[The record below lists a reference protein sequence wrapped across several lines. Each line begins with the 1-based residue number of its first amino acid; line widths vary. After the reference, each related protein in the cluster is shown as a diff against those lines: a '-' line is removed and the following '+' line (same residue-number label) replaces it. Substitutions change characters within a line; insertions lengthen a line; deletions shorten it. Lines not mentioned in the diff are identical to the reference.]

1 MASSAK
7 SPGTGSGSK
16 AAGKRAAGKG
26 AGSKAAGST
35 GVIDSRY
42 YRDNLAAWDERA
54 PAHARAAGYKVSR
67 FHEDPAYLSD
77 VVTFDVPLLGDVSGL
92 DGVHLQCHIGTD
104 TVSLSRRGAR
114 MKGLDFS
121 GESIAQARALAQ
133 ETGADIE
140 FVQSDVYAAVD
151 VLGREQFDFVFTGI
165 GALCWLPDV
174 RRWAQVVHDL
184 LRPGGF
190 LFIRE
195 GHPMLWAMDES
206 VDDELVA
213 GYPYFEVP
221 TPVTDEHD
229 GSYLPVD
236 TTFRS
241 DVSHSWNHGIG
252 ETVMALLDT
261 GMALDLLVE
270 HDSCPW
276 EALPGKMAEGED
288 GEWRLLE
295 RPERLPLTYTLK
307 AHRID

>member
-1 MASSAK
+1 MTPAAK
-7 SPGTGSGSK
+7 SPRPRSKKTTKGGSE
-16 AAGKRAAGKG
+16 
-26 AGSKAAGST
+26 
-35 GVIDSRY
+35 VIESRY

-54 PAHARAAGYKVSR
+54 PAHARADGYKVR
-67 FHEDPAYLSD
+67 NFREDAAYLSD
-77 VVTFDVPLLGDVSGL
+77 VVRFDIPLLGDVSGL

-104 TVSLSRRGAR
+104 TISLARRGAR
-114 MKGLDFS
+114 MTGLDFS
-121 GESIAQARALAQ
+121 SESLAQARTLAR
-133 ETGADIE
+133 ESDADVD

-151 VLGREQFDFVFTGI
+151 PLGRERFDFVFTGI

-174 RRWAQVVHDL
+174 RRWARVVHDL

-195 GHPMLWAMDES
+195 GHPMLWAMDEA
-206 VDDELVA
+206 VDDDLVA

-221 TPVTDEHD
+221 TPITDEHD

-236 TTFRS
+236 TTFRA

-261 GMALDLLVE
+261 GMALDLLIE

-276 EALPGKMAEGED
+276 EALPGKMAEGDD

>member
-7 SPGTGSGSK
+7 SPASRAKK
-16 AAGKRAAGKG
+16 APRSG
-26 AGSKAAGST
+26 AGI
-35 GVIDSRY
+35 IDTRY

-54 PAHARAAGYKVSR
+54 PAHARADGYKVKH

-77 VVTFDVPLLGDVSGL
+77 VVSFDIPLLGDVSGL

-104 TVSLSRRGAR
+104 TISLARRGAH
-114 MKGLDFS
+114 MTGLDFS
-121 GESIAQARALAQ
+121 GESLAQARALAE
-133 ETGADIE
+133 ETGAEVD
-140 FVQSDVYAAVD
+140 FVQSDVYAAVE
-151 VLGREQFDFVFTGI
+151 VLGRERFDFVFTGI

-190 LFIRE
+190 IFIRE

-206 VDDELVA
+206 VDDDLVA
-213 GYPYFEVP
+213 GYPYFEVAA
-221 TPVTDEHD
+221 PVTDEHD
-229 GSYLPVD
+229 GSYLQVD
-236 TTFRS
+236 TTFRA
-241 DVSHSWNHGIG
+241 DVSHSWNHGLA

-261 GMALDLLVE
+261 GMALDLLAE

-276 EALPGKMAEGED
+276 EALPGKMAEGDD
-288 GEWRLLE
+288 GEWRLLD

>member
-7 SPGTGSGSK
+7 SPGTRSGSK
-16 AAGKRAAGKG
+16 APGTQATG
-26 AGSKAAGST
+26 GSGI
-35 GVIDSRY
+35 IDSRY

-54 PAHARAAGYKVSR
+54 PAHARADGYKVRR

-77 VVTFDVPLLGDVSGL
+77 VVSFDIPLLGDVSGL

-104 TVSLSRRGAR
+104 TVSLARRGAR
-114 MKGLDFS
+114 MTGLDFS
-121 GESIAQARALAQ
+121 GESIAQARVLAQ

-151 VLGREQFDFVFTGI
+151 TLGRERFDFVFTGV

-174 RRWAQVVHDL
+174 RRWARVVHDL

-236 TTFRS
+236 TTFRA

-276 EALPGKMAEGED
+276 EALPGKMAEGDD
-288 GEWRLLE
+288 GEWRLVE

>member
-1 MASSAK
+1 MAPSAK
-7 SPGTGSGSK
+7 SSDTSSGSK
-16 AAGKRAAGKG
+16 ARGN
-26 AGSKAAGST
+26 KAAGSKT
-35 GVIDSRY
+35 AGNSGIIDSRY

-54 PAHARAAGYKVSR
+54 PAHARADGYKVRS

-77 VVTFDVPLLGDVSGL
+77 VVSFDIPLLGDVSGL
-92 DGVHLQCHIGTD
+92 EGVHLQCHIGTD
-104 TVSLSRRGAR
+104 TVSLSRRGAH
-114 MKGLDFS
+114 MTGLDFS

-133 ETGADIE
+133 ETGADID
-140 FVQSDVYAAVD
+140 FVQSDVYAAVGA
-151 VLGREQFDFVFTGI
+151 LGRERFDFVFTGV

-221 TPVTDEHD
+221 APVTDEHD

-236 TTFRS
+236 TTFRA

-252 ETVMALLDT
+252 ETVMALIDT
-261 GMALDLLVE
+261 GMVLDLLVE

-276 EALPGKMAEGED
+276 EALPGKMAEGDD

-295 RPERLPLTYTLK
+295 HPERLPLTYTLK

>member
-1 MASSAK
+1 MASRKSA
-7 SPGTGSGSK
+7 GSG
-16 AAGKRAAGKG
+16 
-26 AGSKAAGST
+26 
-35 GVIDSRY
+35 VIGQQH

-54 PAHARAAGYKVSR
+54 PAHARADGYRVAR
-67 FHEDPAYLSD
+67 FHEDPAYISD
-77 VVTFDVPLLGDVSGL
+77 VVRFDIPLLGDVSGL

-104 TVSLSRRGAR
+104 TVSLSRRGAQ
-114 MKGLDFS
+114 MTGLDFS
-121 GESIAQARALAQ
+121 AESLAQARSLAAD
-133 ETGADIE
+133 TGADTE

-151 VLGREQFDFVFTGI
+151 VLGRERFDFVFTGI

-190 LFIRE
+190 VFIRE
-195 GHPMLWAMDES
+195 GHPMLWSMDET
-206 VDDELVA
+206 VDDDLVV

-221 TPVTDEHD
+221 EPVTDEHD
-229 GSYLPVD
+229 GSYLAVD
-236 TTFRS
+236 TTFKAS
-241 DVSHSWNHGIG
+241 VSHSWNHGLG

-261 GMALDLLVE
+261 GMTLDLLAE

-276 EALPGKMAEGED
+276 EALPGKMAEGDD

-295 RPERLPLTYTLK
+295 HRERLPLTYTLR

>member
-1 MASSAK
+1 MAPSAK
-7 SPGTGSGSK
+7 SSDTSSGSK
-16 AAGKRAAGKG
+16 ARGN
-26 AGSKAAGST
+26 KAAGSKT
-35 GVIDSRY
+35 AGNSGIIDSHY

-54 PAHARAAGYKVSR
+54 PAHARADGYKVRS

-77 VVTFDVPLLGDVSGL
+77 VVSFDIPLLGDVSGL
-92 DGVHLQCHIGTD
+92 EGVHLQCHIGTD
-104 TVSLSRRGAR
+104 TVSLSRRGAH
-114 MKGLDFS
+114 MTGLDFS

-133 ETGADIE
+133 ETGADID
-140 FVQSDVYAAVD
+140 FVQSDVYAAVGA
-151 VLGREQFDFVFTGI
+151 LGRERFDFVFTGV

-221 TPVTDEHD
+221 APVTDEHD

-236 TTFRS
+236 TTFRA

-252 ETVMALLDT
+252 ETVMALIDT
-261 GMALDLLVE
+261 GMVLDLLVE

-276 EALPGKMAEGED
+276 EALPGKMAEGDD

-295 RPERLPLTYTLK
+295 HPERLPLTYTLK

>member
-1 MASSAK
+1 MTTRPSKARGASS
-7 SPGTGSGSK
+7 
-16 AAGKRAAGKG
+16 R
-26 AGSKAAGST
+26 
-35 GVIDSRY
+35 VIDTRY

-54 PAHARAAGYKVSR
+54 PAHARAEGYRVDR
-67 FHEDPAYLSD
+67 FHADPAYLSD
-77 VVTFDVPLLGDVSGL
+77 VVSFDIPLLGDVVGL
-92 DGVHLQCHIGTD
+92 SGVHLQCHIGTD
-104 TVSLSRRGAR
+104 TISLARRGAR
-114 MKGLDFS
+114 MTGLDFS
-121 GESIAQARALAQ
+121 GESLAQARALA
-133 ETGADIE
+133 EATGADVD
-140 FVQSDVYAAVD
+140 FVQSDVYDAVAA
-151 VLGREQFDFVFTGI
+151 LGAEQFDFVFTGI

-184 LRPGGF
+184 LKPGGF
-190 LFIRE
+190 IFIRE

-221 TPVTDEHD
+221 TPITDEHD

-236 TTFRS
+236 TTFRA
-241 DVSHSWNHGIG
+241 DVSHSWNHGLG

-276 EALPGKMAEGED
+276 EALPGKMREDPD

-295 RPERLPLTYTLK
+295 RPERLPLSYTLR

>member
-1 MASSAK
+1 MTSAAK
-7 SPGTGSGSK
+7 SPRPR
-16 AAGKRAAGKG
+16 GKKPTA
-26 AGSKAAGST
+26 SDS

-54 PAHARAAGYKVSR
+54 PAHARADGYKVR
-67 FHEDPAYLSD
+67 NFREDATYLSD
-77 VVTFDVPLLGDVSGL
+77 VVRFDIPLLGDVSGL

-104 TVSLSRRGAR
+104 TISLARRGAR
-114 MKGLDFS
+114 MTGLDFS
-121 GESIAQARALAQ
+121 SESLAQARTLAR
-133 ETGADIE
+133 ESDADVD

-151 VLGREQFDFVFTGI
+151 ALGRERFDFVFTGI

-174 RRWAQVVHDL
+174 RRWARVVHDL

-190 LFIRE
+190 VFIRE
-195 GHPMLWAMDES
+195 GHPMLWAMDEA
-206 VDDELVA
+206 VDDDLVA
-213 GYPYFEVP
+213 GYPYFEVA

-236 TTFRS
+236 TTFRA

-261 GMALDLLVE
+261 GMALDLLIE

-276 EALPGKMAEGED
+276 EALPGKMAEGGD

-295 RPERLPLTYTLK
+295 RPERLPLPYTLR

>member
-7 SPGTGSGSK
+7 SPGRKSGTTSTNGSGI
-16 AAGKRAAGKG
+16 
-26 AGSKAAGST
+26 
-35 GVIDSRY
+35 IDSRY

-54 PAHARAAGYKVSR
+54 PAHARADGYKVSH
-67 FHEDPAYLSD
+67 FHDDPAYLSD
-77 VVTFDVPLLGDVSGL
+77 VVRFDIPLLGDVSGL

-114 MKGLDFS
+114 MTGLDFS

-133 ETGADIE
+133 ATGADVE
-140 FVQSDVYAAVD
+140 FVQSDVYAAAD
-151 VLGREQFDFVFTGI
+151 VLGRERFDFVFTGI

-206 VDDELVA
+206 VDDDLVA

-236 TTFRS
+236 TTFRA

-276 EALPGKMAEGED
+276 EALPGKMVEGDD
-288 GEWRLLE
+288 GEWRLVE

-307 AHRID
+307 VHRID

>member
-1 MASSAK
+1 MVASRKDS
-7 SPGTGSGSK
+7 GTD
-16 AAGKRAAGKG
+16 G
-26 AGSKAAGST
+26 AGVIAG
-35 GVIDSRY
+35 RY

-54 PAHARAAGYKVSR
+54 PAHARADGYRVAR
-67 FHEDPAYLSD
+67 FSEDPAYLSD
-77 VVTFDVPLLGDVSGL
+77 VVQFDIPLLADVTGL

-104 TVSLSRRGAR
+104 TVSLARRGAR
-114 MKGLDFS
+114 MTGLDFS
-121 GESIAQARALAQ
+121 GESLAQARELAST
-133 ETGADIE
+133 TGADVD

-151 VLGREQFDFVFTGI
+151 VLGRERFDFVFTGI

-190 LFIRE
+190 VFIRE
-195 GHPMLWAMDES
+195 GHPMLWSMDEA
-206 VDDELVA
+206 VDDDLVV

-221 TPVTDEHD
+221 KPVTDEHD

-236 TTFRS
+236 TTFRA
-241 DVSHSWNHGIG
+241 DVSHSWNHGLG

-276 EALPGKMAEGED
+276 EALPGKMDEGDD

>member
-1 MASSAK
+1 MSAKPSKTRGASS
-7 SPGTGSGSK
+7 
-16 AAGKRAAGKG
+16 R
-26 AGSKAAGST
+26 
-35 GVIDSRY
+35 VIDTRY

-54 PAHARAAGYKVSR
+54 PAHARAEGYRVDR
-67 FHEDPAYLSD
+67 FHADPAYLSD
-77 VVTFDVPLLGDVSGL
+77 VVSFDIPLLGDVAGL
-92 DGVHLQCHIGTD
+92 SGVHLQCHIGTD
-104 TVSLSRRGAR
+104 TVSLARRGAR
-114 MKGLDFS
+114 MTGLDFS
-121 GESIAQARALAQ
+121 GESLAQARALA
-133 ETGADIE
+133 EATGADVD
-140 FVQSDVYAAVD
+140 FVQSDVYDAVAA
-151 VLGREQFDFVFTGI
+151 LGAEQFDFVFTGI

-184 LRPGGF
+184 LKPGGF
-190 LFIRE
+190 IFIRE

-221 TPVTDEHD
+221 TPITDEHD

-236 TTFRS
+236 TTFRA
-241 DVSHSWNHGIG
+241 DVSHSWNHGLG

-261 GMALDLLVE
+261 GMALDLLAE

-276 EALPGKMAEGED
+276 EALPGKMREDSD

-295 RPERLPLTYTLK
+295 RPERLPLTYTLR